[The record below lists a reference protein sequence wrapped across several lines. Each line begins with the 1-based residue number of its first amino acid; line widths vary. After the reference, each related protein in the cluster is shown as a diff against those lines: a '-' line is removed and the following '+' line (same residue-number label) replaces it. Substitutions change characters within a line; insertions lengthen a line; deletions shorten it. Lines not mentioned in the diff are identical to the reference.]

1 MRSLLQISE
10 IYEIKTISLRFKK
23 NLPRSVFETW
33 HIFFGGAKAHTEF
46 ERVRL
51 QSVVRSLRTTDGKRT
66 PSTSVMRAFAPPE
79 KTLRRGLEHAWP
91 YIYERAG

>member
-1 MRSLLQISE
+1 MFEIS
-10 IYEIKTISLRFKK
+10 R
-23 NLPRSVFETW
+23 
-33 HIFFGGAKAHTEF
+33 IFFGGAKANTMEF

-79 KTLRRGLEHAWP
+79 KTVRRGLEHAWP
-91 YIYERAG
+91 CIHERAC